1 MGLLPNLFLTSLKM
15 KCPVS
20 VSQISMTILTSM
32 KSNGKEEKFKKEK
45 KTVDTSM

>member
-1 MGLLPNLFLTSLKM
+1 M

-20 VSQISMTILTSM
+20 VLDSQISMTILTSM
-32 KSNGKEEKFKKEK
+32 KSNGKEEKFKEEK